1 MVKVDKT
8 VEELAQQKLKE
19 LFTPVNLRDVVTL
32 DRKGGII
39 YIGGVRADDSRLQ
52 NLHAEAEFFV
62 ESDLW
67 RVINETAKQLAQM
80 SMFVAGDSI
89 EDMKKGRAVLFTL
102 DSQRKIVEVFKNYI
116 KK

>member
-1 MVKVDKT
+1 MPDI
-8 VEELAQQKLKE
+8 EELVNERLKA
-19 LFTPVNLRDVVTL
+19 LFTPINLRDVVTL
-32 DRKGGII
+32 DKKGGII

-52 NLHAEAEFFV
+52 NLHAEAEFFM

-102 DSQRKIVEVFKNYI
+102 DSQQKIVGLFKNYI